1 MSDEGQNGPD
11 TTNPDSVTRRELLL
25 RIARGAVYSTPVVK
39 TLAAPDPAAAQAV
52 SSPGGMMMTFCD
64 YFPILCRIFM
74 GFGNSQAEDAQ
85 GFTNTRMGQ
94 PAERGISRP
103 APWDR
108 PSPGSGPR
116 RPPEGGM
123 R

>member
-1 MSDEGQNGPD
+1 MADSDRPQD
-11 TTNPDSVTRRELLL
+11 TNSPESVTRRQMLK
-25 RIARGAVYSTPVVK
+25 RIARGAVYSSPVIK

-74 GFGNSQAEDAQ
+74 GFGI
-85 GFTNTRMGQ
+85 GQ
-94 PAERGISRP
+94 REGPGGMTPPPSSGGIGGNQQGISRP

-108 PSPGSGPR
+108 PPPGGGPDINR
-116 RPPEGGM
+116 
-123 R
+123 